1 MSKKVLSAD
10 SDFKGDFGWNKRPL
24 AKNQVVGIFDL
35 VGFSALDTNKDLVS
49 AVRAMEISIELSLGD
64 VYYWAEKDR
73 EGVESPLNEILLRST
88 GDGYVVAF
96 SQQDDDLDALDMLVA
111 IYKRI
116 RKNHLVNLGINKGDV
131 YVLMEL
137 NNFVNIIGWGIN
149 YAARALQFAKRGQ
162 IICTEFLAKPLLKT
176 HGEQIKKN
184 MVSLGMHTVKE
195 AEMELFNYYK
205 KGDFGA
211 PQAKDKSK

>member
-1 MSKKVLSAD
+1 MSKKVPSAD
-10 SDFKGDFGWNKRPL
+10 VDFKGDFGWVKR
-24 AKNQVVGIFDL
+24 AITKNQVVGIFDL
-35 VGFSALDTNKDLVS
+35 VGFSALDSNKDLVS
-49 AVRAMEISIELSLGD
+49 AVRAMETSIELSLGD
-64 VYYWAEKDR
+64 EYYWAEKDR

-96 SQQDDDLDALDMLVA
+96 SQQDDDLEALNMLVA
-111 IYKRI
+111 IYKHI
-116 RKNHLVNLGINKGDV
+116 SKNHPVNLGINKGDV

-176 HGEQIKKN
+176 HGEQLKKN

-195 AEMELFNYYK
+195 AKMELFNYYK
-205 KGDFGA
+205 NRDFGA
-211 PQAKDKSK
+211 RPVG